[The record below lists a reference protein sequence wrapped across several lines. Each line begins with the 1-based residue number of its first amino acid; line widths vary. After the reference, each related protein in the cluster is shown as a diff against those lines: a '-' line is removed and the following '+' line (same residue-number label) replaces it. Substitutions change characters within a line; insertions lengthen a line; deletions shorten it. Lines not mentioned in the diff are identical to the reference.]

1 MHRNYGLRGAA
12 TWGAPHIREQAYPA
26 FGGALFLQGA
36 HRFGVRSLWG
46 CTNIGNTLFFEMAN
60 YFGGGLASACLDI
73 RDFPGFASEL
83 CTGIMDWG
91 VQQLGVR
98 PISGCRHIQHL
109 GVHSS
114 FRVRTDLECALFG
127 GAQISGTRSF
137 LKWRTISGAGLPR
150 HVGISGIFRD
160 SHRNYAPAFGGAL
173 FLQGAH
179 RFGVRTLWGCRNI
192 WNTFFL
198 CRVPEV
204 SAAACAAHLR
214 CRPLPACRST

>member
-1 MHRNYGLRGAA
+1 MSGYPGFSGIRIGIMHRNYGLGGAA
-12 TWGAPHIREQAYPA
+12 TWGAPHIRVQAYPA
-26 FGGALFLQGA
+26 F
-36 HRFGVRSLWG
+36 
-46 CTNIGNTLFFEMAN
+46 
-60 YFGGGLASACLDI
+60 
-73 RDFPGFASEL
+73 
-83 CTGIMDWG
+83 
-91 VQQLGVR
+91 
-98 PISGCRHIQHL
+98 